1 MWRYLLSSLKFS
13 SVISFCKILK
23 FKTTF
28 VKFAHSAEFSTSLY
42 NRQRFQMNP
51 DSYLEHHKQA
61 VEKLHSWLIRSQLP
75 LKSATDVRDSGLNY
89 DYTSYD
95 PSTWSPL
102 VHYKQ
107 TNCSQLDEMAVNAC
121 KAQKQW
127 FDLPSLERVKILR
140 KVGDLV
146 RAEANWLAELES
158 LDTGKPLW
166 EARADIEACADS
178 FELFAGFIPSFVGI
192 HSPVPPNPGSFY
204 YTRREPFG
212 LCAGIGAWNFPFQM
226 AVWKSV
232 PALAAGNSFIFKP
245 SPLTPLTA
253 VRLYELYKLAGC
265 PENLF
270 QVVLGGAE
278 IGQALVNHPLVRK
291 VSFTGSVEGGR
302 CVLKCAAERIIP
314 STLELGGK
322 SPLIIMSD
330 ANLDEAV
337 KGTLMAN
344 FYTQGQ
350 VCSNAARVF
359 VHNSIAAPFTRKL
372 IESVEQIMIGD
383 PFNPKVCMG
392 ALISPEHRQNV
403 YSYIQS
409 AISEGATLL
418 IGGEMPHFDKVRT
431 NLNNDNFI
439 TPCILSNCN
448 DNMKVVKEEIF
459 GPVITLLEFTSEDE
473 VIQRSN
479 NSEFGLAG
487 GVFTQNLATAHRIAQ
502 ELQCGSVY
510 INSYNVYPPGIPF
523 GGYKLSGFGRENSVD
538 TLLAY
543 SQLKS
548 VYVEGGSLPYPFPK

>member
-1 MWRYLLSSLKFS
+1 MNSE
-13 SVISFCKILK
+13 SFQEC
-23 FKTTF
+23 
-28 VKFAHSAEFSTSLY
+28 
-42 NRQRFQMNP
+42 R
-51 DSYLEHHKQA
+51 KQA
-61 VEKLHSWLIRSQLP
+61 IEKLHKWLIHSQLP
-75 LKSATDVRDSGLNY
+75 LKFAAADTKDPSCNY

-95 PSTWSPL
+95 PSTWLPL

-107 TNCSQLDEMAVNAC
+107 TTYSQLDEMAINAC

-127 FDLPSLERVKILR
+127 IDLPLLERAKILR

-146 RAEANWLAELES
+146 RAETNWLAELET

-178 FELFAGFIPSFVGI
+178 FELFAGFIPSFVGT

-253 VRLYELYKLAGC
+253 IRLHELYKLAGC
-265 PENLF
+265 PENLY
-270 QVVLGGAE
+270 QVVLGGVE
-278 IGQALVNHPLVRK
+278 IGQALVNHALVRK
-291 VSFTGSVEGGR
+291 VSFTGSVAGGR
-302 CVLKCAAERIIP
+302 SVLQCAAERIVP

-359 VHNSIAAPFTRKL
+359 VHRSIAASFTQKL
-372 IESVEQIMIGD
+372 IESVKQILVGD
-383 PFNPKVCMG
+383 PFNPKVSMG
-392 ALISPEHRQNV
+392 ALISPEHRQKVHN
-403 YSYIQS
+403 YIKS

-418 IGGEMPHFDKVRT
+418 YGGEKIKFKVS
-431 NLNNDNFI
+431 NLNSDNFI
-439 TPCILSNCN
+439 TPCILTNCH

-459 GPVITLLEFTSEDE
+459 GPVITLLEFDTEEE
-473 VIQRSN
+473 VVRRSN
-479 NSEFGLAG
+479 DSEFGLAG
-487 GVFTQNLATAHRIAQ
+487 GVFTQNLATAHRIASQ
-502 ELQCGSVY
+502 LQCGSIY

-523 GGYKLSGFGRENSVD
+523 GGYKLSGFGRENSFD
-538 TLLAY
+538 TLMAY

-548 VYVEGGSLPYPFPK
+548 IYVEGGSLPYPFPE